1 MTKKI
6 YEVSHV
12 VHFDNDYSSNKSR
25 VTYTTH
31 KGTQIRVELDAE
43 RTAKI
48 NSMMIKIAE
57 EQFFADTVAN
67 EIETKMQPPEAICAL
82 LEAPK
87 STDNLAA
94 TPVDF
99 DDKCPF

>member
-6 YEVSHV
+6 YETAHV
-12 VHFDNDYSSNKSR
+12 VHFDNSYSANKAH

-31 KGTQIRVELDAE
+31 KGTHIRVALDAD

-67 EIETKMQPPEAICAL
+67 EIETKMAPPEAICGI

-87 STDNLAA
+87 SADNQAA
-94 TPVDF
+94 KPVDF
-99 DDKCPF
+99 DEEIPF

>member
-1 MTKKI
+1 MSKRI
-6 YEVSHV
+6 YEVAHV
-12 VHFDNDYSSNKSR
+12 VHFDNCYSDNKSK

-48 NSMMIKIAE
+48 NALMIKIAE

-67 EIETKMQPPEAICAL
+67 EIETKMAPPSAICAA

-87 STDNLAA
+87 SRDNMTA
-94 TPVDF
+94 TEASF
-99 DDKCPF
+99 DDEAPF

>member
-1 MTKKI
+1 MSKRI
-6 YEVSHV
+6 YEVAHV
-12 VHFDNDYSSNKSR
+12 VHFDNCYSSNKAN

-31 KGTQIRVELDAE
+31 KGTQIRVELDDE

-48 NSMMIKIAE
+48 NSLMIKIAE

-67 EIETKMQPPEAICAL
+67 EIETKMAPPSAICGI

-87 STDNLAA
+87 SKDNLAA
-94 TPVDF
+94 APVDF
-99 DDKCPF
+99 DEEIPF